1 MKSLALIALL
11 SSVASSVAPPVAR
24 ADRYSFD
31 PAAIYA
37 VPAGDSPTEGPADA
51 PITIVAWSDFAC
63 AHCYRVQAT
72 LDQLQ
77 RLYPGQLRFV
87 HRTLPLDEDD
97 LVAAEAGYAAA
108 AQHRF
113 APMKDRLYAIAG
125 RVDRPAVELIAR
137 ELGLDMMRFRAD
149 LDTHAFAAQIR
160 KDTEDAVRLG
170 IEGTPA
176 FFVNGRP
183 VHGDQPLSVFARTVD
198 EELLRA
204 GGKTYAQL
212 VDKGRARADAPH
224 DSLNEIK
231 ELDAHQPY
239 RIGLGLP
246 GHQLGADDAPVT
258 IVEWADFQC
267 PYCAKTQPELAAAR
281 AKYGDRLRI
290 VFRHFPVY
298 GHRLAPLAAE
308 AAIAAGAQG
317 KFWPFQDQ
325 LWAHFGNLSRADL
338 EHAAETAGLDL
349 NQFRAALDSR
359 KYRDAVV
366 AEAAN
371 AAALGVEATPTIF
384 INGLPLVGSREP
396 ADFAKVVDTH
406 FRIAAQVMHEGLP
419 QNQIYAVIMAAAL
432 DSERADPSRVPTDPS
447 IVLAPRADENSR
459 SVAAACRIHDRAR
472 ATALASHLTGDARH
486 RALQVCTGEGID
498 L

>member
-1 MKSLALIALL
+1 MKSLALLIAL
-11 SSVASSVAPPVAR
+11 SSTAI

-31 PAAIYA
+31 PAAVYA

-63 AHCYRVQAT
+63 AHCYRAQAT

-87 HRTLPLDEDD
+87 HRTLPLDEDN
-97 LVAAEAGYAAA
+97 LIGAEAGYAAA
-108 AQHRF
+108 AQGRF
-113 APMKDRLYAIAG
+113 TPMKDRLYAIAG
-125 RVDRPAVELIAR
+125 RVDRPAAELIAR
-137 ELGLDMMRFRAD
+137 ELGLDVMRFRAD
-149 LDTHAFAAQIR
+149 LDTHAFAAQIQ
-160 KDTEDAVRLG
+160 KDTQDAVRLG

-176 FFVNGRP
+176 FFINGRP
-183 VHGDQPLSVFARTVD
+183 IHGDQPLSVFARTVD

-204 GGKTYAQL
+204 NHQSYDEL
-212 VDKGRARADAPH
+212 VAKGRARADAPH
-224 DSLNEIK
+224 DTLNEIK
-231 ELDAHQPY
+231 ELDAHQAY
-239 RIGLGLP
+239 RMGLGLP
-246 GHQLGADDAPVT
+246 GHQLGSDDAAVT

-267 PYCAKTQPELAAAR
+267 PYCAKTQPEIAAAR
-281 AKYGDRLRI
+281 AKYGDRIRI
-290 VFRHFPVY
+290 VYRHFPIY

-317 KFWPFQDQ
+317 KFWPFHDQ

-338 EHAAETAGLDL
+338 EHAAEAVGLDM

-384 INGLPLVGSREP
+384 VNGLPLVGSRDP
-396 ADFAKVVDTH
+396 ADFAKVLDTH
-406 FRIAAQVMHEGLP
+406 FKIADQVMHEGLP
-419 QNQIYAVIMAAAL
+419 QNQIYAVIMASAVET
-432 DSERADPSRVPTDPS
+432 ERADPSRVPVDPT
-447 IVLAPRADENSR
+447 INLEPRADEKAR
-459 SVAAACRIHDRAR
+459 SVAAACRMHDRAR
-472 ATALASHLTGDARH
+472 ATAQASHLDGEARR
-486 RALQVCTGEGID
+486 RALRVCTGEGID